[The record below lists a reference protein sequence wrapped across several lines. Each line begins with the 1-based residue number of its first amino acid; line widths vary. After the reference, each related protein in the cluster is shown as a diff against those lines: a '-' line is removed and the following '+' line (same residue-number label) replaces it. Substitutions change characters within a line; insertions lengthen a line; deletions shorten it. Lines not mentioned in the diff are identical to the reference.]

1 MISDTNSNWNE
12 EVGEILDSEKVATM
26 HQICVCTK
34 QLSFS
39 KNLFPLLDENDIYIN
54 QMFISKT
61 FSRIDLKKMTS
72 NLSDDID
79 ILKSNWRYQ
88 TWRYMHSWNFLF
100 YIYCF
105 NKRLSINDSTQKN
118 QKILLLK
125 LSSHLSLK
133 QTRLNS
139 NRRLIYRHSDSKPHC
154 QQWQ

>member
-1 MISDTNSNWNE
+1 
-12 EVGEILDSEKVATM
+12 M

-79 ILKSNWRYQ
+79 ILKSN
-88 TWRYMHSWNFLF
+88 
-100 YIYCF
+100 
-105 NKRLSINDSTQKN
+105 
-118 QKILLLK
+118 
-125 LSSHLSLK
+125 
-133 QTRLNS
+133 
-139 NRRLIYRHSDSKPHC
+139 
-154 QQWQ
+154 